1 MEKIL
6 VNDILQEASRWGFS
20 LDEQKAKLFV
30 KYYEILLQENQK
42 YNLTRITMPESV
54 LEELFFDSLAGFLK
68 AKNKTVED
76 LVDLGSGAGFPGI
89 PLKIYFPVLKLTVV
103 DASQKKISFLRFL
116 INKLDLNGINLMHKR
131 AEDLGRG
138 PGRETYSHV
147 TARALAPLPVAVE
160 LALPLLKKGGLFW
173 AFKGP
178 SALSELNRAKE
189 IVRRCG
195 GKHID
200 TITYSLPR
208 SKKKRI
214 VLIFSKE
221 NETEKIF
228 PRRAGIPQKRPL
240 EKIIYR
246 MQE

>member
-1 MEKIL
+1 MSWK
-6 VNDILQEASRWGFS
+6 S
-20 LDEQKAKLFV
+20 
-30 KYYEILLQENQK
+30 
-42 YNLTRITMPESV
+42 
-54 LEELFFDSLAGFLK
+54 FFDSLAGFLK

-89 PLKIYFPVLKLTVV
+89 PLKIYFPDLKLTVV

-116 INKLDLNGINLMHKR
+116 INKLDLNGHNLMHKGRRPGKR
-131 AEDLGRG
+131 AWE
-138 PGRETYSHV
+138 ETYSHV
-147 TARALAPLPVAVE
+147 TARHCSPSRGCGTGTAI
-160 LALPLLKKGGLFW
+160 LKKGEFW